1 MAAQGACSI
10 TVTVFHARNFHDF
23 RLVIGSSVPH
33 LERDIIASGAFPLLR
48 EMREQGRRFRPSKTL
63 YFRSYPIRDLP
74 PRHICCQGEE
84 FTVGDTVVNRGMG
97 GKGLGPGDIGV
108 FVASSELV
116 SNRNMPAAPA
126 AQCPGT
132 HWLIHPQPPS
142 FAHPDE
148 VSAVARACG
157 GSNSV
162 DSVPAC
168 DKLAVVAPD
177 ACRALRLLVA
187 RAHAEAAA
195 AGSFVPQL
203 SLGQGDGLNSTQ
215 LHVASG
221 SCETDF
227 KMLLSP
233 DLLLN
238 IIGADA
244 YRDILAALQVS
255 VPDAIVLRRTVATGR
270 FIAFHTDHAA
280 RTVQVP
286 LNHDSS
292 CVGGRLLFAH
302 TDGKLLLV
310 QRKEGC
316 ILVHDGDV
324 AHGVTRLIKGVR
336 FGLYALRSRC
346 DDC

>member
-1 MAAQGACSI
+1 MAAQDACTI
-10 TVTVFHARNFHDF
+10 TVRVFHSRYFHDF
-23 RLVIGSSVPH
+23 RLVIGSSVQH
-33 LERDIIASGAFPLLR
+33 LEHDIIASNIFPLLR
-48 EMREQGRRFRPSKTL
+48 ELELRSLRPSKKL
-63 YFRSYPIRDLP
+63 YLRFFYKRDLSLK
-74 PRHICCQGEE
+74 HICCQGEE
-84 FTVGDTVVNRGMG
+84 FDVGDAIRRRWD

-157 GSNSV
+157 GSNSA

-177 ACRALRLLVA
+177 ACRTLRLLVA

-233 DLLLN
+233 DQLLN

-302 TDGKLLLV
+302 TDGKLLLA

-324 AHGVTRLIKGVR
+324 AHGVTRLIKGIR

>member
-1 MAAQGACSI
+1 MAAQDACSI
-10 TVTVFHARNFHDF
+10 TVRVFCARYLHDF
-23 RLVIGSSVPH
+23 RLVIGSSVQH
-33 LERDIIASGAFPLLR
+33 LEHDIIALGFPPLR
-48 EMREQGRRFRPSKTL
+48 ELRSLRPSKKL
-63 YFRSYPIRDLP
+63 YLRFFYKTDLSLK
-74 PRHICCQGEE
+74 HICCQGEE
-84 FTVGDTVVNRGMG
+84 FDVGDAVRRRWTG
-97 GKGLGPGDIGV
+97 GGLGPGDIGV
-108 FVASSELV
+108 FVSSGELV

-157 GSNSV
+157 GSNSA

-168 DKLAVVAPD
+168 DKLAVVALD

-233 DLLLN
+233 DQLLN

-302 TDGKLLLV
+302 TDGKLLLA